1 MDRRN
6 KLRLFWLLAPPPF
19 VHIMFFLPS
28 TISAP
33 LVRVL
38 VLVPGLA
45 LCPAS
50 VLRAGNQNGPGW
62 QQGKTKE
69 KVAKAAKASVVRERK
84 NAPAAFQ
91 APDITSPIP
100 VTPRR
105 TAPEEESIQR
115 SIPGNGLLFE
125 DALVRLAIANNPE
138 LARRRAEILIAR
150 AKEKGA
156 GDWENP
162 ELRIG
167 YAWDQDDRLKEPFI
181 ERATERINSSERY
194 TQTQSQSNLAGPFQ
208 VGEGDSQLQSTS
220 GGIRASRYRTIERRV
235 TPGRYR
241 DVIDTTVFEHR
252 KANETF
258 RQNTSQTTQ
267 GATLNSRESGAQN
280 TDRRIMERARETINH
295 PDNYSRDDQLSL
307 LVRFRVPNPWERRA
321 KIELAAAQTARAES
335 DYLIEEDKV
344 VRTVRAMYEDLNMT
358 ESLSRGTVSRK
369 GVNEKFLAD
378 LDALVPGMADLADLA
393 DLANLAADVR
403 LGILKSL
410 RDDRELRSD
419 IARFRQELSTFCG
432 LDRPERIGVIGKPSR
447 RVVPVDSLDADYLVS
462 IAQLHRSDL
471 LDLESRLSVAQAE
484 LKVSRAAKIPFFT
497 FIDGGWTS
505 STTTGRTGESEGWSV
520 RAGISLP
527 LFDWVGINKAHLEHQ
542 IATEAYSRQI
552 EEQRRLITME
562 IRAALNRISAAAQE
576 LVSYDKDL
584 NRVRADAQ
592 KSMEQTSID
601 GIRSRKTRYQTEE
614 LVFKFEEDRYEVW
627 SDYYKAVM
635 ELERALGAR
644 LERVLNRQ

>member
-1 MDRRN
+1 
-6 KLRLFWLLAPPPF
+6 
-19 VHIMFFLPS
+19 MFFLPS

-50 VLRAGNQNGPGW
+50 VLWAGNQNGPGW
-62 QQGKTKE
+62 QQGQSKA
-69 KVAKAAKASVVRERK
+69 KVAKPTKAGVVREQRK
-84 NAPAAFQ
+84 APAGFQ
-91 APDITSPIP
+91 APGLTAPTP
-100 VTPRR
+100 VAPRR
-105 TAPEEESIQR
+105 TAPEEDTIQR
-115 SIPGNGLLFE
+115 RIPGNGLLFE
-125 DALVRLAIANNPE
+125 DALVRLAIANNSE
-138 LARRRAEILIAR
+138 LARRRAEIIIAR

-156 GDWENP
+156 GDWKNP

-167 YAWDQDDRLKEPFI
+167 YAWDHDERLREPFI
-181 ERATERINSSERY
+181 ERATERTNSLERFS
-194 TQTQSQSNLAGPFQ
+194 QTESQRNLAGPFQ
-208 VGEGDSQLQSTS
+208 VGQGDSQFQSTS

-241 DVIDTTVFEHR
+241 DVIDTSVYENR

-258 RQNTSQTTQ
+258 RQNTSKTTQ
-267 GATLNSRESGAQN
+267 GATLNSREAGAQN
-280 TDRRIMERARETINH
+280 TDRRIVERSRETINH
-295 PDNYSRDDQLSL
+295 PDDYSRDDQLSL
-307 LVRFRVPNPWERRA
+307 LIRFSVPNPWERRA
-321 KIELAAAQTARAES
+321 NIELAAAQTARAES

-344 VRTVRAMYEDLNMT
+344 VRNVRAMYEDLNMT

-369 GVNEKFLAD
+369 GVNEKFQAEIE
-378 LDALVPGMADLADLA
+378 AANVPGLADLA
-393 DLANLAADVR
+393 ADIR
-403 LGILKSL
+403 LGIGKSM

-447 RVVPVDSLDADYLVS
+447 RVVPVDSLDEDYLVS
-462 IAQLHRSDL
+462 MAQLHRSDL
-471 LDLESRLSVAQAE
+471 LDLEARLSVAQAE
-484 LKVSRAAKIPFFT
+484 LKVSRSAKIPFFN
-497 FIDGGWTS
+497 FIDGGWSS

-527 LFDWVGINKAHLEHQ
+527 LFDWFGINKAHLEHRA
-542 IATEAYSRQI
+542 ATDAYSRQI
-552 EEQRRLITME
+552 EEQRRLIAME
-562 IRAALNRISAAAQE
+562 IRAALNRIRAAAKE
-576 LVSYDKDL
+576 LVSYDEDL
-584 NRVRADAQ
+584 SRVRADAR
-592 KSMEQTSID
+592 KSIEQTSID
-601 GIRSRKTRYQTEE
+601 PIRSLKTRYQTEE

-635 ELERALGAR
+635 ELERALGTR